1 MAKPI
6 IVGYDPKSSDRSPV
20 AFALRAARFTGAPL
34 VVASVGSGAGAEEE
48 SAGGRVEEDL
58 VPTTAGPLDALQRD
72 LDAEGV
78 AVESVELNNTSA
90 ARALHEA
97 AEERDAGLLVV
108 GSTDRGTVGRVLV
121 GSTAERLMHGAPC
134 PIAIVPHGWQAG
146 AGLNTLGVAFVDTD
160 EGNEALRGAHAL
172 ARSAGAKLRVLTAVK
187 PGVRATYREQ
197 VAGRDVQHGKGG
209 TEVEGELRLRAEG
222 ELRSAIAALG
232 GDVAIES
239 DAFVEDPADVLINV
253 SGNLDLLVCGS
264 RGYGPRRAVL
274 LGGVSRRLAAEAH
287 CPVIVLPRGVES
299 PLEALISEAPGAATA
314 GS

>member
-6 IVGYDPKSSDRSPV
+6 IVGYDPNSSDRAPV
-20 AFALRAARFTGAPL
+20 EFALRAARFTGAPL
-34 VVASVGSGAGAEEE
+34 VVATVGSHEGGGAHVE
-48 SAGGRVEEDL
+48 SDL
-58 VPTTAGPLDALQRD
+58 MPAAADALAELRRN

-78 AVESVELNNTSA
+78 AVESVELKNASA

-108 GSTDRGTVGRVLV
+108 GSTNRGSVGRVLV

-134 PIAIVPHGWQAG
+134 PIAIVPHGWHAG

-160 EGNEALRGAHAL
+160 EGHEALRGAYAL
-172 ARSAGAKLRVLTAVK
+172 ARRAGAKLRVLAAVK
-187 PGVRATYREQ
+187 PGVRATYGEQ
-197 VAGRDVQHGKGG
+197 KPGGDIKHGKGE
-209 TEVEGELRLRAEG
+209 TEVEGEHRVRLEG
-222 ELRSAIAALG
+222 ELRDAVAALD
-232 GDVAIES
+232 GDVAVETDS
-239 DAFVEDPADVLINV
+239 FVEDPADVLIGV
-253 SGNLDLLVCGS
+253 SQNLDLLVCGS

-299 PLEALISEAPGAATA
+299 ALEALIA
-314 GS
+314 

>member
-34 VVASVGSGAGAEEE
+34 VIACVGSDSGAHEARVEDDLMQGAGGALEEFQRE
-48 SAGGRVEEDL
+48 
-58 VPTTAGPLDALQRD
+58 LDAQD
-72 LDAEGV
+72 V
-78 AVESVELNNTSA
+78 AVESVELESTSA

-108 GSTDRGTVGRVLV
+108 GSTNRGAVGRVLV

-146 AGLNTLGVAFVDTD
+146 AGLNTLGVAYVESE
-160 EGNEALRGAHAL
+160 EGREALRGAYAL
-172 ARSAGAKLRVLTAVK
+172 ARRAGAKLRVLTAIK
-187 PGVRATYREQ
+187 PGVRTTYGQ
-197 VAGRDVQHGKGG
+197 QTAGGDVTRGKG
-209 TEVEGELRLRAEG
+209 EVAVEGELRVRAEG
-222 ELRSAIAALG
+222 ELREAIAALG
-232 GDVAIES
+232 DDVDVES
-239 DAFVEDPADVLINV
+239 DTFVEDPAEVLITV
-253 SGNLDLLVCGS
+253 SQNLDLLIAGS

-274 LGGVSRRLAAEAH
+274 LGGVSRRLAAEAQ

-299 PLEALISEAPGAATA
+299 SLEALIAEAAA
-314 GS
+314 SS

>member
-6 IVGYDPKSSDRSPV
+6 IVGYDPKSSDLAPV

-34 VVASVGSGAGAEEE
+34 VVASVGSRAGEHHAHT
-48 SAGGRVEEDL
+48 EEDL
-58 VPTTAGPLDALQRD
+58 HHPAGAALDELQRN

-78 AVESVELNNTSA
+78 ALEGLQLESTSA

-108 GSTDRGTVGRVLV
+108 GSTNRGAVGRVLV

-134 PIAIVPHGWQAG
+134 AIAIVPHGWQAG
-146 AGLNTLGVAFVDTD
+146 GGLNTLGVAFLDTA
-160 EGNEALRGAHAL
+160 EGHEALRGAAAL
-172 ARSAGAKLRVLTAVK
+172 ARRAGAKLRVLTAVK
-187 PGVRATYREQ
+187 PGALRTYGEQ
-197 VAGRDVQHGKGG
+197 QAGGDIQHGKGEI
-209 TEVEGELRLRAEG
+209 EVEGESRVRAEG
-222 ELRSAIAALG
+222 ELRAATAELG
-232 GDVAIES
+232 DISVES
-239 DAFVEDPADVLINV
+239 DAFVDDPADALIAV
-253 SGNLDLLVCGS
+253 SQNLDLLICGS
-264 RGYGPRRAVL
+264 RGYGPRRAVV

-299 PLEALISEAPGAATA
+299 ALEALLAEAPGAATA